1 MPCFGEICATPLELP
16 APKGKLRTNHC
27 KGWLDNMAKKSAPY
41 TPPSRRARG
50 FETASK
56 LMDKQIRKVG
66 ETRGFA
72 VSRLLTHWAEIA
84 GADIAQI
91 SRPIKIS
98 YGKGGL
104 GANLTLLTTG
114 AAGPML
120 QMQLPA
126 LREKVNACYGYNA
139 IARITLTQT
148 AASGFSE
155 GQAEFTHARPKATRP
170 IAPEIRQDAAATAA
184 GVQDDSLRTALERL
198 ACNVLSKAQNTKG
211 NYS

>member
-1 MPCFGEICATPLELP
+1 MPCFGEIRATPLELP
-16 APKGKLRTNHC
+16 APKGKLHINHC
-27 KGWLDNMAKKSAPY
+27 KGWLEDMAKKSAPT

-56 LMDKQIRKVG
+56 LVGRQIRDVG
-66 ETRGFA
+66 EARGFA

-84 GADIAQI
+84 GADIAAT

-148 AASGFSE
+148 APTGFAE
-155 GQAEFTHARPKATRP
+155 GQAEFTHAKPKAPRA
-170 IAPEIRQDAAATAA
+170 IAPEIRQNATETAA
-184 GVQDDSLRTALERL
+184 GVRDDSLRTALERL

-211 NYS
+211 KSL